1 MLKHGILNPTL
12 LELLARFRHTNTIVI
27 ADRGFPSWPQVP
39 TIDLSLSA
47 NIPTVEQVL
56 AAILEQC
63 TVGPAFMARE
73 FKGRNAAAVVRTAE
87 NQLRAHGVK
96 LHYEKHVIFKERVP
110 ACIGL
115 IRTGDMTPYRNIVLE
130 SA

>member
-1 MLKHGILNPTL
+1 MLKHGILNPNL
-12 LELLARFRHTNTIVI
+12 LELLARFRHTNSLVI
-27 ADRGFPSWPQVP
+27 ADRGFPSWPPVP
-39 TIDLSLSA
+39 TVDLSLTE

-56 AAILEQC
+56 AAILQQC

-73 FKGRNAAAVVRTAE
+73 FKARNSAAVVHTAE
-87 NQLRAHGVK
+87 KQLRAHGVQ
-96 LHYEKHVIFKERVP
+96 LRYEKHAIFKQRVP

>member
-1 MLKHGILNPTL
+1 MLKNGILNPAL
-12 LELLARFRHTNTIVI
+12 LELLARFRHTNTIVL

-39 TIDLSLSA
+39 TVDLSLTA

-73 FKGRNAAAVVRTAE
+73 FKARNSTAVVGAAAE
-87 NQLRAHGVK
+87 QLRAHGIK
-96 LHYEKHVIFKERVP
+96 LLYEKHAIFKNRVP

-115 IRTGDMTPYRNIVLE
+115 IRTGDMTPYRNIILE